1 MLNSI
6 VIMALRS
13 QVKTVD
19 VAYYYDDDVVDDV
32 DDEILRSRLSTLP
45 TTSSV
50 RTHQHITATATA
62 RISPR

>member
-19 VAYYYDDDVVDDV
+19 VAYYYDDCDDDDVDDVDDV
-32 DDEILRSRLSTLP
+32 DDEILR
-45 TTSSV
+45 
-50 RTHQHITATATA
+50 
-62 RISPR
+62 